1 MEEKKKSKA
10 PIVLLVLILIIAAGA
25 GGFFGGKYYYEQKG
39 NVEEK
44 NTQQKESK
52 EEENTPAKEELDGT
66 VTKEKLELAEK
77 LLLPFER
84 TRSICS
90 EKGYFFEKDKYNV
103 DTIDKDMLLL
113 TAFNYAREN
122 NTNKT
127 STGVDTDYVDILV
140 KDIEAAVE
148 TIYGK
153 NIQLTM
159 PKQIDYEYNFESYA
173 LKNDRYAI
181 EAQGGGCIEYSSSL
195 EENIKSIKQGEKEV
209 IIDVQYLYVI
219 YKEETG
225 ENEEVPTFKVYK
237 DVSLTDPILSDISG
251 LKEGETIKEL
261 FNLDKANYYTYTF
274 VKNEK
279 GNYILESIVNNK
291 A

>member
-52 EEENTPAKEELDGT
+52 EEENVPAKEELDGT

-77 LLLPFER
+77 LLLPFDR
-84 TRSICS
+84 TTTSCG
-90 EKGYFFEKDKYNV
+90 EKGYFFEKEKYTV
-103 DTIDKDMLLL
+103 DTIDKDVLLL
-113 TAFNYAREN
+113 TAYNYAREN

-127 STGVDTDYVDILV
+127 STGAVEEYADILV

-153 NIQLTM
+153 NVQLTM
-159 PKQIDYEYNFESYA
+159 PKQINDEYNFESYI
-173 LKNDRYAI
+173 LKNDRYAL
-181 EAQGGGCIEYSSSL
+181 EAQGGGCTEYTSSIER
-195 EENIKSIKQGEKEV
+195 NIKSIKQGEKEV

-261 FNLDKANYYTYTF
+261 FNSDKANFYRYTF